1 MSDVT
6 RSSVTLSWLAP
17 TSDGGAAIVA
27 YVIERPEHLSPTWTR
42 VARVKLQT
50 TVYTV
55 GNLAERTDYQF
66 RVCAENVDGAGPPL
80 TLAAAAQSLC
90 VHACSDIF
98 VSFRHR
104 TFSESKPVTFT
115 SLMSCRHAC
124 NVKNTYI

>member
-1 MSDVT
+1 
-6 RSSVTLSWLAP
+6 
-17 TSDGGAAIVA
+17 VA
-27 YVIERPEHLSPTWTR
+27 HVIERPEHPSPTWTR
-42 VARVKLQT
+42 VARVKPQT

-66 RVCAENVDGAGPPL
+66 RVCAENVEGAGPPL

-115 SLMSCRHAC
+115 SLMPCRHAY
-124 NVKNTYI
+124 NVKNTYIWTSVSIQLSVSIHIISVSLHAFFK